1 MRKSPAPRLASGPER
16 DRVAAEL
23 KARYEAGATIR
34 ALAKETDRS
43 YAGVHRLLADAGTHF
58 RPRGGTIRKG
68 PLTASPDS
76 GKENPGS
83 AGALNW

>member
-1 MRKSPAPRLASGPER
+1 MMRKTPAPRLTPGPER
-16 DRVAAEL
+16 DRIAAEL

-58 RPRGGTIRKG
+58 RPRGGIMRRG
-68 PLTASPDS
+68 PLTAMPDS
-76 GKENPGS
+76 GKRGPAAHDN
-83 AGALNW
+83 